1 MNGFFQMQEGLD
13 FAETDQ
19 CKPFF
24 LGLSLAKKQFKL
36 ESKLRIKGGKG
47 LYK

>member
-1 MNGFFQMQEGLD
+1 MNGIFQMQEELD

-36 ESKLRIKGGKG
+36 GPSSLDCV
-47 LYK
+47 YNFS